1 MVFELR
7 LNAAMKRSYQLKGGW
22 EPGSR
27 MDEKSQRTGDR
38 WLRVVHSF
46 TYRASKFD
54 GNSLENSRQRYRWY
68 RYIGRPNICASL
80 QPRYPLVSHRFQYSI
95 VIGLMFRKLW
105 NSITRTIVDD
115 SHWSAIDISKII
127 KILLIKRSWTILL
140 SLIYDWRF
148 YSYWSTIK
156 LWKFY
161 DISKIMKILLLE
173 RLWTILLSLI
183 YDWYLENYE
192 NFIERSWM
200 ILFSLIYD
208 KIMKI
213 LFVRSWTILLSLIYD
228 WYLEN

>member
-46 TYRASKFD
+46 MYRASKFD

-105 NSITRTIVDD
+105 KFYYSNDCGRFSLICDWYFENYKNFKYKNSIVDD
-115 SHWSAIDISKII
+115 STLID
-127 KILLIKRSWTILL
+127 LRLTILL
-140 SLIYDWRF
+140 LLIYN
-148 YSYWSTIK
+148 
-156 LWKFY
+156 
-161 DISKIMKILLLE
+161 KIMKIL
-173 RLWTILLSLI
+173 
-183 YDWYLENYE
+183 WYLENYK
-192 NFIERSWM
+192 NSISQM
-200 ILFSLIYD
+200 IVDDSILID
-208 KIMKI
+208 
-213 LFVRSWTILLSLIYD
+213 LR
-228 WYLEN
+228 